1 MRMLFSAIILLL
13 SATFFPA
20 SCQVDAAG
28 AMQAVLLVDGTQSVR
43 MREVVA
49 STKSRRGLAT
59 NKQYFMF
66 EGPKAAIR
74 LRTATPVFQFELDPA
89 LADAVY
95 LFRLD
100 TQSDRREIRVAK
112 GSGGLAE
119 LSLPK
124 DHIIPT
130 QLEMLGDGQNSTK
143 RYQIKPTVR
152 LKPGEYCL
160 SQDISVCFDFGID

>member
-13 SATFFPA
+13 SATVFPA
-20 SCQVDAAG
+20 SCQVDAP
-28 AMQAVLLVDGTQSVR
+28 AMQAVLLIDGTQSVR

-49 STKSRRGLAT
+49 SRKSRMGLGT
-59 NKQYFMF
+59 SKQYFIF

-100 TQSDRREIRVAK
+100 THSDRREIRVAK
-112 GSGGLAE
+112 GLGGLAE
-119 LSLPK
+119 MSVPK
-124 DHIIPT
+124 DHIVPT
-130 QLEMLGDGQNSTK
+130 HLEVIGDGQNSTK

-152 LKPGEYCL
+152 LRPGEYCL
-160 SQDISVCFDFGID
+160 SRDISICFDFGVD